1 MRMATALLRVTS
13 VRSMLLVAKDGSKV
27 AAVC

>member
-13 VRSMLLVAKDGSKV
+13 VRSMLLVAREGSSVV
-27 AAVC
+27 AV

>member
-13 VRSMLLVAKDGSKV
+13 VRSMLLVAKDGSNVV
-27 AAVC
+27 AV